1 MTGHGY
7 YDYAIIIIERR
18 KKEMNKWYIV
28 SKLTCICALA
38 VIVAVFAK

>member
-1 MTGHGY
+1 MRY
-7 YDYAIIIIERR
+7 NNNR
-18 KKEMNKWYIV
+18 KGKGKMNKWYIV